1 MNWKRSISRAISEL
15 FAISRKTVGIRRGF
29 RALIYHSVNSM
40 IAQVPRNDP
49 RGIFTVHPRLFN
61 VHIKNLV
68 EDSSLSVVNLT
79 EGLVTNSSDMRTI
92 AITFDDGYKDNL
104 YTVAPILV
112 DHGIPFTVFVT
123 SDFIQ
128 DENPEFLTPGELREL
143 SKLPGVHIGVHGATH
158 TPLTELDDTM
168 LAKELSSGK
177 KYLEDLTGKEITSI
191 SYPHGRVDKRVRDAV
206 KKAGYKLGAS
216 SFFGINTASHD
227 LFMLYRTCI
236 LGSDSVRVFRQKL
249 RGDWDWYRWLQHL
262 SM

>member
-1 MNWKRSISRAISEL
+1 MNWKRSISRAISEF
-15 FAISRKTVGIRRGF
+15 FAVSRKVVAIRRGF
-29 RALIYHSVNSM
+29 RVLMYHSVNSM
-40 IAQVPRNDP
+40 IARNDP

-61 VHIKNLV
+61 AHIKKLV
-68 EDSSLSVVNLT
+68 EDSSLSVVSLA

-128 DENPEFLTPGELREL
+128 NENPEYLTPGELREL
-143 SKLPGVHIGVHGATH
+143 SKLPGVNIGVHGATH
-158 TPLTELDDTM
+158 TPFTELDDSV

-177 KYLEDLTGKEITSI
+177 KYLEDLTGKEISSI
-191 SYPHGRVDKRVRDAV
+191 AYPHGRVDKRVRGAV

-216 SFFGINTASHD
+216 GFFGINTTSHD

-249 RGDWDWYRWLQHL
+249 RGDWDWYRRLQHL